1 MPRLPKSPQPRSI
14 DMHNAQITKVLI
26 PVLALSLSACSSTSS
41 GPVKSDAHTALIGP
55 PASNG
60 PSFKGSGKWTATT
73 RNVEQFHAIELR
85 DPIKLQV
92 DIGRPLSV
100 SVEADDNIAEAI
112 ETRVEAGK
120 LVVSINKSFQAYRAP
135 EVVVAVPEL
144 SEISNS
150 SSGDIK
156 VSGVRGDIFKVD
168 NSGSGNFFAT
178 GKVTTEKINSS
189 GSGKVDCVTVSANN
203 VTVDLSGAGDCTL
216 DAEKSLAAQLRGAG
230 NIKYKGNPASLNKS
244 DTGAGTISNLTR

>member
-1 MPRLPKSPQPRSI
+1 
-14 DMHNAQITKVLI
+14 
-26 PVLALSLSACSSTSS
+26 
-41 GPVKSDAHTALIGP
+41 
-55 PASNG
+55 
-60 PSFKGSGKWTATT
+60 
-73 RNVEQFHAIELR
+73 
-85 DPIKLQV
+85 
-92 DIGRPLSV
+92 
-100 SVEADDNIAEAI
+100 DNIAEAI

-203 VTVDLSGAGDCTL
+203 VT
-216 DAEKSLAAQLRGAG
+216 
-230 NIKYKGNPASLNKS
+230 
-244 DTGAGTISNLTR
+244 